1 MQEKPHPPKSKDEGA
16 SSAVHPK
23 RMDED
28 ELGSRAA
35 PPAEMKREHGD
46 SAKEAPLRPL
56 QSLATELVEEHSEG
70 RQSPG
75 DIVSD
80 RSDSDNVQVTV
91 NDGDEVCQIVAS
103 ATTGGDHSIKDL
115 PQDVE

>member
-35 PPAEMKREHGD
+35 LPAEMKGEHGD
-46 SAKEAPLRPL
+46 SAEVPIRPL
-56 QSLATELVEEHSEG
+56 QSPATELVEEHSEG
-70 RQSPG
+70 
-75 DIVSD
+75 
-80 RSDSDNVQVTV
+80 
-91 NDGDEVCQIVAS
+91 
-103 ATTGGDHSIKDL
+103 
-115 PQDVE
+115 